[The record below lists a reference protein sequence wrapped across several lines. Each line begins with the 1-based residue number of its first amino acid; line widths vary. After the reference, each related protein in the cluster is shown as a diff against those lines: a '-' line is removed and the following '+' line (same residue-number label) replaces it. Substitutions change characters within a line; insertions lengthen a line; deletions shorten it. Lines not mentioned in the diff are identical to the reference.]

1 MRPLQKGLLLICSMD
16 IYSTSMCQAL
26 ASGSLK
32 SLEHKREMQDNPKW
46 INATGGQHVQT
57 PTSLS
62 LGARYQTWNLHPMRC
77 SLPDLD
83 PAA

>member
-62 LGARYQTWNLHPMRC
+62 PGCLL
-77 SLPDLD
+77 SDLE
-83 PAA
+83 PASYEVLSS